1 MSNISAALGNVLF
14 SCLFAV
20 ASTPPSGLD
29 GSWAA
34 VVQTGTHSLYLVVT
48 LSHDAKGAQQAT
60 IAFPKEGETAFP
72 ALASTA
78 NGTATITALKDGA
91 TLSMAG
97 ALSDERIQGRYRF
110 GTSQGVL
117 DLWPLRKMK
126 RSDLL
131 PFTGDFSDGHGHDVV
146 IGESL
151 GALYFFD
158 RLTGRTGRLYPLA
171 DGSFFGGPSLL
182 IFAPVAVTAQFG
194 SGANDLTF
202 AVDGATAMLHRVT
215 VASLA
220 DISFDALGAHIS
232 GTLRRPPG
240 VGRFPAVLILSG
252 SNGQP
257 RSGFYAFED
266 FVADQFAR
274 LGFVVLS
281 FDKRGVGDSSG
292 PAGDNGVE
300 QVAAAAFR
308 FLKQQPGV
316 DPARIGIWGMSQGG
330 IIAPKVATL
339 ENGVGFIVN
348 ESGSI
353 VDANTEEIERTASMM
368 RVDGFDER
376 DIADAVAFQRLK
388 FYYARTGQGWDEYA
402 VAYKKYANRPWFPD
416 PYVGPPASK
425 SSGAWKFWRESGA
438 IQPAEFWRRFL
449 GSVLL
454 LFAQHDTIG
463 DPDENIALFAKT
475 MAEAGNKSY
484 TIGIIPGAD
493 HSMYEART
501 GSWREDRLL
510 TNLSFPAFNLL
521 NTWLRSQQFIE
532 TIPESARLG
541 PRGHSEGGV
550 QLD

>member
-1 MSNISAALGNVLF
+1 MSRIFATLGNVLF

-20 ASTPPSGLD
+20 ASPPSGLD
-29 GSWAA
+29 GSWAG
-34 VVQTGTHSLYLVVT
+34 VVQDGTQTLYLVVT
-48 LSHDAKGAQQAT
+48 LWHDGKGVQQAT

-72 ALASTA
+72 ASGSTA
-78 NGTATITALKDGA
+78 NGTTTITALKDGA
-91 TLSMAG
+91 TLFMAG
-97 ALSDERIQGRYRF
+97 ALSGERFQGSYRF
-110 GTSQGVL
+110 GISQGVF
-117 DLWPLRKMK
+117 DLWPLRKMG

-158 RLTGRTGRLYPLA
+158 RLTGRTGRLYPLSN
-171 DGSFFGGPSLL
+171 GSFFGGPSLL
-182 IFAPVAVTAQFG
+182 IYAPVAVTAQF
-194 SGANDLTF
+194 SFGANDLTF

-215 VASLA
+215 VANLA
-220 DISFDALGAHIS
+220 DVTFDALGARIS

-240 VGRFPAVLILSG
+240 VGRFPAVLLLSG

-257 RSGFYAFED
+257 RSGFYALED

-292 PAGDNGVE
+292 AAGDNGVE

-308 FLKQQPGV
+308 FLKQQPGI
-316 DPARIGIWGMSQGG
+316 DPARTGIWGMSQGG

-353 VDANTEEIERTASMM
+353 VDANTEEIERTARMM
-368 RVDGFDER
+368 RVDGFNER

-388 FYYARTGQGWDEYA
+388 FHYARTGQDWDAYA
-402 VAYKKYANRPWFPD
+402 AAYTKYANRPWFPD

-425 SSGAWKFWRESGA
+425 SSSAWKFWRESGA
-438 IQPAEFWRRFL
+438 VQPTEFWRRFT
-449 GSVLL
+449 GPVLL

-475 MAEAGNKSY
+475 MAEAGNENY
-484 TIGIIPGAD
+484 TIGVIPGAD

-510 TNLSFPAFNLL
+510 TNLSFPALNLL
-521 NTWLRSQQFIE
+521 NTWVQNQRLIE
-532 TIPESARLG
+532 MIPENARLG
-541 PRGHSEGGV
+541 PRTGS
-550 QLD
+550 